1 MAWRSADPGREPVRH
16 HLIRDEPMGTPLLLA
31 AALLAAGVW
40 VVSPAAAQQQAPPAQ
55 QAAPSMGS
63 PAAGTAAQGGE
74 QGDCP
79 AGQVRSAGGGCAP
92 GQPDAAGTTAAG
104 SATGGADMPASPHQ
118 QELLK
123 GQQGNEVQPQPQQ

>member
-1 MAWRSADPGREPVRH
+1 VAVSDGMAGRGPIRPRP
-16 HLIRDEPMGTPLLLA
+16 IRDEPMRTPFLLA
-31 AALLAAGVW
+31 AALLAAGTW
-40 VVSPAAAQQQAPPAQ
+40 AASPAAAQQAPPAQ
-55 QAAPSMGS
+55 QGAPSMGS

-92 GQPDAAGTTAAG
+92 GQPDVSGTTAAG
-104 SATGGADMPASPHQ
+104 GATGGADMPASPHQ

-123 GQQGNEVQPQPQQ
+123 GQQGQEAQPQPQQ

>member
-1 MAWRSADPGREPVRH
+1 
-16 HLIRDEPMGTPLLLA
+16 
-31 AALLAAGVW
+31 
-40 VVSPAAAQQQAPPAQ
+40 
-55 QAAPSMGS
+55 MGS

-92 GQPDAAGTTAAG
+92 GQPDPSGTTTTGGAA
-104 SATGGADMPASPHQ
+104 GGADMPASPHQ

-123 GQQGNEVQPQPQQ
+123 GQQGSEAQPQPQQ

>member
-1 MAWRSADPGREPVRH
+1 MRTS
-16 HLIRDEPMGTPLLLA
+16 LLA
-31 AALLAAGVW
+31 AALLAVGAW
-40 VVSPAAAQQQAPPAQ
+40 AVSPAAAQQAPLQ
-55 QAAPSMGS
+55 QQGAPSMGS

-92 GQPDAAGTTAAG
+92 GQPDAAGTSTTGSAAG
-104 SATGGADMPASPHQ
+104 AADMPASPHQ

-123 GQQGNEVQPQPQQ
+123 GQQGNEAQPQP

>member
-1 MAWRSADPGREPVRH
+1 MR
-16 HLIRDEPMGTPLLLA
+16 TPFLATVLLA
-31 AALLAAGVW
+31 VGAWAAA
-40 VVSPAAAQQQAPPAQ
+40 PAAAQQAPPAQ
-55 QAAPSMGS
+55 QGAPSMGS

-79 AGQVRSAGGGCAP
+79 AGQVRNPNGACLP

-104 SATGGADMPASPHQ
+104 GAAGGADMPASPHQ

-123 GQQGNEVQPQPQQ
+123 GQQGNEAQPQPQQ